1 MKTYL
6 LFLYPNFETHEEI
19 EFFCLEV
26 FASSPLIDKVRFV
39 IEDSSKSIIIIFE
52 SKSARKELSEELQNI
67 ISMEDI
73 KFYFLFDRESIHSA
87 NIPIEL
93 KDFIFKPNPEHSSIK
108 LDYNKEKN
116 EEKSVDF
123 MDLDSILEK
132 IDQYGLESLSEDE
145 KKFLDEFQN

>member
-1 MKTYL
+1 
-6 LFLYPNFETHEEI
+6 
-19 EFFCLEV
+19 
-26 FASSPLIDKVRFV
+26 
-39 IEDSSKSIIIIFE
+39 
-52 SKSARKELSEELQNI
+52 
-67 ISMEDI
+67 MEDI

-108 LDYNKEKN
+108 LEYNKEKN